1 MSGYHRLTLVP
12 LLVVFVGCS
21 LAACATTSSPAA
33 AGEQTPG
40 KATVAPDGAA
50 LYAQSCAA
58 CHGDTGRNGSAKHIA
73 GHPAVATREVLKIPV
88 GPMSSIKLS
97 AEERDAV
104 ATYVAGL
111 K

>member
-1 MSGYHRLTLVP
+1 MFRSHRFIPVP
-12 LLVVFVGCS
+12 LLVALVGCS

-33 AGEQTPG
+33 AGEQTP
-40 KATVAPDGAA
+40 KVATAAPDGAA
-50 LYAQSCAA
+50 LYSQNCAA

-73 GHPAVATREVLKIPV
+73 GHPALATREVLKLPV

-104 ATYVAGL
+104 ASYVAGL